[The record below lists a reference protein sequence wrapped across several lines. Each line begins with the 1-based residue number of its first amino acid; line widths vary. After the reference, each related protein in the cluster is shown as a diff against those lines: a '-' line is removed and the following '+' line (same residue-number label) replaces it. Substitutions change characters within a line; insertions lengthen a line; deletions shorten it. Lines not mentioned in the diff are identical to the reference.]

1 MALSFYTRIP
11 VSKSH
16 KISNDKQASSI
27 IYFPVIGWIV
37 GGVGALVFQTGLFFF
52 PLSVA
57 LLFSMISTIL
67 LTGAIH
73 EDGFADSCDG
83 FGGGWTREEI
93 LIIMKDARLG
103 SFGLL
108 GLTLLLFLK
117 FVTLFSLDATR
128 IPLLLVAAHSLSRSA
143 SISLL
148 FSYDYVGL
156 PEFTKARTL
165 VKRISGRELGI
176 LYLLGILPWFFLME
190 GFFWLVV
197 IPIIILR
204 WSLGYYFNRR
214 LGGVTGDCLGAAQQ
228 LSEVFCYLF
237 VLAFYRVG
245 DFELF

>member
-1 MALSFYTRIP
+1 MAVSFYTRIP
-11 VSKSH
+11 VSMSH

-37 GGVGALVFQTGLFFF
+37 GGVGALIFQIGLFFF

-67 LTGAIH
+67 LTGALH

-83 FGGGWTREEI
+83 FGGGWTRQEI

-117 FVTLFSLDATR
+117 YVTLLSLDTSR
-128 IPLLLVAAHSLSRSA
+128 ISLLLIAAHSLSRSA
-143 SISLL
+143 AVSLL
-148 FSYDYVGL
+148 YSYDYVGL
-156 PEFTKARTL
+156 PEIAKARAL

-176 LYLLGILPWFFLME
+176 LFLLGMLPWLFLME
-190 GFFWLVV
+190 GVFWLVL

-204 WSLGYYFNRR
+204 WLLGYYFNRR

-228 LSEVFCYLF
+228 LSEVLCYLF
-237 VLAFYRVG
+237 VLAFHRVG
-245 DFELF
+245 VVELF